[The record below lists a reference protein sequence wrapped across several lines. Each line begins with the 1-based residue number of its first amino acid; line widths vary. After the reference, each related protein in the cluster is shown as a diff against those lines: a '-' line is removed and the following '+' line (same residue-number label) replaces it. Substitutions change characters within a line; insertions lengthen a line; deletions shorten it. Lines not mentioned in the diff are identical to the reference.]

1 MSSPQ
6 KPRLGLGTRLIYGF
20 GSVAYGVKD
29 QGLSAL
35 LLLFYNQVVGL
46 PAAWVGAALGFALVL
61 DALADPIIGQI
72 SDNTRSKLGRRHPFL
87 YASAIPVALAYLLL
101 WNTPHDW
108 PQWAL
113 CAWLVVC
120 VLITRTFITIYEI
133 PSAALVSEFTE
144 DYDKRTSLLAF
155 RYFFGWL
162 GGIGMTMLAFQVFL
176 APSKAHPAGLLDRA
190 GYSNYAIAASA
201 VMATAIL
208 LSAAGTHRWIPFL
221 PKPPPRAERRATSAA
236 LREMA
241 VTLSH
246 RAFLTIVLSGLFS
259 SMGFG
264 LTSALGVY
272 FGAYYWQFS
281 SIQLTGLVSASAL
294 ATLVALGVA
303 PVLSRTLGKKRGA
316 MIMAAIAFLV
326 GTAPMTLRLVG
337 HFPPN
342 GDPRL
347 LGILFGTTLVASSAF
362 IIGSILG
369 SSMIADVVEDSEVRT
384 GRRSEGLFFSAASLI
399 QKAVSGFGI
408 MLSTLVLSLAQFPA
422 HAVPGVVSPE
432 VLRHLAL
439 IYVPVLGGLNLIALI
454 AISFYRL
461 DRQTHEANLRVLA
474 EAAAAGGSEAA
485 PEPMRLGG

>member
-1 MSSPQ
+1 MQ
-6 KPRLGLGTRLIYGF
+6 KPKLGLGTRLIYGF

-29 QGLSAL
+29 QGLSSL
-35 LLLFYNQVVGL
+35 LLLFYNQVVEL
-46 PAAWVGAALGFALVL
+46 PAAWVGTALGFALVL

-72 SDNTRSKLGRRHPFL
+72 SDHTRTRLGRRHPFL
-87 YASAIPVALAYLLL
+87 YASALPVALAYLAL

-113 CAWLVVC
+113 CAWLVAW
-120 VLITRTFITIYEI
+120 VLITRTFITVYEI

-176 APSKAHPAGLLDRA
+176 APTKAHPAGLLDRA
-190 GYSNYAIAASA
+190 GYSTYAVAASL
-201 VMATAIL
+201 VMAAAIL
-208 LSAAGTHRWIPFL
+208 VSAAGTHRWIPFL
-221 PKPPPRAERRATSAA
+221 PKPPPRTEQRPAA
-236 LREMA
+236 AVLREMA
-241 VTLSH
+241 ATLSH
-246 RAFLTIVLSGLFS
+246 RGFLTIVLSGLFS

-272 FGAYYWQFS
+272 FGAYFWQFTS
-281 SIQLTGLVSASAL
+281 SQLTGLVGASAL
-294 ATLVALGVA
+294 ATLIALALA
-303 PVLSRTLGKKRGA
+303 PLLSKAAGKKRGA
-316 MIMAAIAFLV
+316 MAMSVIAFLV
-326 GTAPMTLRLVG
+326 GTAPMTLRLTG

-347 LGILFGTTLVASSAF
+347 LPILFCTTLVATCAF

-399 QKAVSGFGI
+399 QKAVSGLGI
-408 MLSTLVLSLAQFPA
+408 MLSTVILSLAQFPA
-422 HAVPGVVSPE
+422 HATPGQVPQT
-432 VLRHLAL
+432 VLNHLAAV
-439 IYVPVLGGLNLIALI
+439 YVPALGALNLVALVI
-454 AISFYRL
+454 IGFYRI
-461 DRQTHEANLRVLA
+461 DRQAHEANLRQLA
-474 EAAAAGGSEAA
+474 EVQAAASEGA
-485 PEPMRLGG
+485 PDPIHLGG